1 MCRKRVEVIV
11 EAVVYGVKSAWLDP
25 EHGTGD
31 SVLRRHVSGPWDEG
45 VCYDAGEFGV
55 LVLDYGG
62 EVCGAGGGE
71 GVHEVVEVG
80 LAVVVEREAVGEE
93 LEADAADGVGGGG
106 GGGGGGEDALAGDF
120 GGGEGDVEVFL
131 GSEKAFG

>member
-11 EAVVYGVKSAWLDP
+11 EAAVYGVESAWLDP
-25 EHGTGD
+25 EHGAGD

-80 LAVVVEREAVGEE
+80 LAVVVEGEAVGEE
-93 LEADAADGVGGGG
+93 LEADAANRVGG
-106 GGGGGGEDALAGDF
+106 GGGGGGEDALASNF
-120 GGGEGDVEVFL
+120 GGGEGDTEVFL
-131 GSEKAFG
+131 GSDEAFG

>member
-1 MCRKRVEVIV
+1 M
-11 EAVVYGVKSAWLDP
+11 DP
-25 EHGTGD
+25 EHGAGD
-31 SVLRRHVSGPWDEG
+31 SVFRRHVSGPRDEG

-80 LAVVVEREAVGEE
+80 LAVVIEREAVGEE
-93 LEADAADGVGGGG
+93 LELDAADGVGRGC
-106 GGGGGGEDALAGDF
+106 GGGGEDALAGDF

-131 GSEKAFG
+131 GSDEAFG